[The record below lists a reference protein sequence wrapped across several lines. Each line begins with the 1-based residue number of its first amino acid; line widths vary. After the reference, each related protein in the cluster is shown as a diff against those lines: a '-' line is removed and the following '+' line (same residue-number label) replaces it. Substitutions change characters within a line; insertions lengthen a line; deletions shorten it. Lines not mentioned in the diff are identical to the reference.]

1 MKPEKK
7 MTAMMNTIP
16 ATVATQAATLKT
28 TGVRYGAASYD
39 AGAGAVAVDVRTVGV
54 SDVSL
59 MRLMMRESTIVTAV
73 HYLSSSCE
81 LARPYLAKPPGNA
94 TRA

>member
-59 MRLMMRESTIVTAV
+59 MRLMMRGSTIVTAV
-73 HYLSSSCE
+73 PYLSSSCE
-81 LARPYLAKPPGNA
+81 LYRFTWANA
-94 TRA
+94 CGC